1 MSDNFFCVIVGYN
14 ELPFSNIMKEFEPLK
29 DIMGNYRW
37 GKTQSIDYQNKRITF
52 TELLNHTIERV
63 TSQQSRLH
71 VAASPHLGCYY
82 LASYLRKRSINTEII
97 NFFNYDR
104 EKFKTLLQQ
113 SPGAVA
119 ITTTYYLSITPI
131 IEIVNFIRSINS
143 SVPIIVGGPRI
154 VHICLDFP
162 EKGQHSLLAQMGAN
176 IYINENQGELTLSRV
191 CIELAKENPSME
203 RIPNLLYTQDGQTFQ
218 RTHREIEDN
227 NMNENSLDWSLFPTR
242 ELQPM
247 ASIRSARSC
256 AFKCAFC
263 RYPILGGPF
272 NLMELDRVDNEL
284 NYLHSIGINHFMVI
298 DDTFN
303 VPGKRF
309 KTFCQSLISSNYNF
323 TWFCYFRC
331 ANVDRETVELA
342 AKSGCKGVFLG
353 IESGDQEVLNA
364 MNKAT
369 TVAGYQKGIRLLK
382 EYDIITHASIIIGH
396 PGETE
401 QTARNTIK
409 FLMDTQP
416 DYYAMQLYFHDP
428 KAPIALKT
436 DQYRIE
442 GKHYAWKHMGM
453 DWQEASDIIDEAIE
467 TITESDVLPVLSYNV
482 ESLVYLMAK
491 GLSPHTIKFFTGIAS
506 EMLVKSLRNPNP
518 DFSAQEQKL
527 KNLLQTEKA
536 IYNI

>member
-1 MSDNFFCVIVGYN
+1 MSNHSFCIIVGHN
-14 ELPFSNIMKEFEPLK
+14 DPPFSNTIEDFEPLK
-29 DIMGNYRW
+29 EIMGNYRW
-37 GKTQSIDYQNKRITF
+37 ATSQSICSHGKRITY
-52 TELLNHTIERV
+52 TDLLNHTIESV
-63 TSQQSRLH
+63 TGKPGHFH
-71 VAASPHLGCYY
+71 VADTPHLGAYY
-82 LASYLRKRSINTEII
+82 LASYLRKRSINAEIV
-97 NFFNYDR
+97 NFFNYDK
-104 EKFKTLLQQ
+104 EQFKRLLAR
-113 SPGAVA
+113 SPLAVA
-119 ITTTYYLSITPI
+119 ITTTYHLSITPI
-131 IEIVNFIRSINS
+131 IEIVQFIKAYNPD
-143 SVPIIVGGPRI
+143 VPIIVGGPRI
-154 VHICLDFP
+154 VHTCLDFP
-162 EKGQHSLLAQMGAN
+162 EKGQDSLLAQMGAN

-191 CIELAKENPSME
+191 CIELAKENPSLE
-203 RIPNLLYTQDGQTFQ
+203 RIPNLLYTRDGETFQ
-218 RTHREIEDN
+218 RTRREIEDN
-227 NMNENSLDWSLFPTR
+227 NMNENSLDWSLFPTQD
-242 ELQPM
+242 LQPM
-247 ASIRSARSC
+247 VSIRTARSC

-272 NLMELDRVDNEL
+272 NLLELDRVNSEL
-284 NYLHSIGINHFMVI
+284 NYLHSIGVNHFMVI

-309 KTFCQSLISSNYNF
+309 KTFCQSLINSNYNF

-353 IESGDQEVLNA
+353 IESGDQEVLKA
-364 MNKAT
+364 MNKAAA
-369 TVAGYQKGIRLLK
+369 VDGYQKGIRLLK

-401 QTARNTIK
+401 QTARNTIE

-442 GKHYAWKHMGM
+442 GKHYAWKHKSM
-453 DWQEASDIIDEAIE
+453 DWQEASDIIDAAIE
-467 TITESDVLPVLSYNV
+467 TITESAVLPVLSYNV
-482 ESLVYLMAK
+482 ESLVYLMAR
-491 GLSPHTIKFFTGIAS
+491 GLSPNTIKSFTGIAS
-506 EMLVKSLRNPNP
+506 EMLVKSLKNPNP

-527 KNLLQTEKA
+527 KNLFQAEKA